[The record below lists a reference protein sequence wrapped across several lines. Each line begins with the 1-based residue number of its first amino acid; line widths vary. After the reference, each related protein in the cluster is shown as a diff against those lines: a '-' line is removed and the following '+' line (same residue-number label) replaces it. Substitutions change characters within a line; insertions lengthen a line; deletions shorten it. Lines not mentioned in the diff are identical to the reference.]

1 MSTFYIVRHGQSIAN
16 SQKIMQ
22 GAMIDTPLT
31 TTGQAQ
37 AHKTAAKLSQ
47 HNFTQVFASPLLRAA
62 QTAQMPRSSFLK
74 QLLHTTGVCVNLTM
88 AYGMGKKPRNY
99 GGNMHNFLIK
109 IIIYYPAHKNI
120 LTVKHTHKQRRDS
133 SVSLTKRP
141 KSCRKTH
148 KFYWSATVTPLN

>member
-31 TTGQAQ
+31 TTSQAQ
-37 AHKTAAKLSQ
+37 DYKTAAKLSQ
-47 HNFTQVFASPLLRAA
+47 HNFL
-62 QTAQMPRSSFLK
+62 M
-74 QLLHTTGVCVNLTM
+74 
-88 AYGMGKKPRNY
+88 
-99 GGNMHNFLIK
+99 K

-148 KFYWSATVTPLN
+148 KFYWSVTVTPSN